1 MTFNGLRTSAI
12 PLYAELSILK
22 FFDLV
27 NPLSAGCGVYS
38 KPQVGE
44 IEK

>member
-1 MTFNGLRTSAI
+1 V
-12 PLYAELSILK
+12 SICK
-22 FFDLV
+22 DIFIKKTKNNKKNYV

-38 KPQVGE
+38 KAKAKPHVGE